1 MIRVIGLNEG
11 VYDSIIEHNN
21 HIVRH
26 CDGNMNMIEFI
37 PECSL
42 KMESGQII
50 IECSDNYVNFLL
62 CDYWRIEI
70 E

>member
-11 VYDSIIEHNN
+11 VYNSIIELN
-21 HIVRH
+21 HHVVKNW
-26 CDGNMNMIEFI
+26 DSNMKMIEFI

-50 IECSDNYVNFLL
+50 IECGDNYINFLL